1 MPERE
6 ILTGDGPIFYTLTRK
21 RVKNLNLRI
30 RRDGS
35 VAVSAPARVPLSR
48 IDAFVLSKAPMIRA
62 AQTRIQEQTRLSPGP
77 RQYRSGEQYPYLG
90 GFLTLEILPD
100 PRDSA
105 RVEGSLLRV
114 TMQDPEDPARR
125 ARLVEN
131 ALNDLA
137 KEILSSALA
146 DVYPPFAALG
156 VPMPE
161 LKIRTMKSRWGSCFY
176 TRGVVTLNRRLLAA
190 PLPCIRAVAAH
201 ELCHF
206 LVPNH
211 SRNFY
216 ALLSSVFPDWQT
228 QRNILRENAA
238 RWLQ

>member
-6 ILTGDGPIFYTLTRK
+6 ILTAEGPVAYTLTRK

-48 IDAFVLSKAPMIRA
+48 IDAFVLSKAPMIRT
-62 AQTRIQEQTRLSPGP
+62 AQARIMEQARLAPGP
-77 RQYRSGEQYPYLG
+77 RQYRSGERYPYLG
-90 GFLTLEILPD
+90 GFLTLEVLPG
-100 PRDSA
+100 PRDFA
-105 RVEGSLLRV
+105 LVEGSRLRA
-114 TMQDPEDPARR
+114 TLKDPEDSARR
-125 ARLVEN
+125 ARLVEST
-131 ALNDLA
+131 LEDLA
-137 KEILSSALA
+137 REVLSSALA
-146 DVYPPFAALG
+146 DVYPPFAVLG

-161 LKIRTMKSRWGSCFY
+161 LKVRTMKSRWGSCFY
-176 TRGVVTLNRRLLAA
+176 TRGIVTLNRRLLAA
-190 PLPCIRAVAAH
+190 PMPCIRSVAAH

-206 LVPNH
+206 LIPNH
-211 SRNFY
+211 SRDFY
-216 ALLSSVFPDWQT
+216 ALLSSVFPGWQT